1 MTTSPEFKTIMKLPS
16 LKVFLELSK
25 VKITFT
31 VALTT
36 ITGYLLAGGSFDF
49 GLILPTLGIF
59 LLACGSSA
67 INHFQERD
75 QDAKMERTRN
85 RPIPSGRISP
95 AGALAF
101 AFLLSA
107 SGSVLLY
114 LGAGMLG
121 MQLGL
126 IALIWYNAI
135 YTPLKK
141 KTAFAVVPGAVIGS
155 IPPLVGWVAARG
167 HLGDPRAIF
176 MAFFFFIWQVPHFWL
191 LMLKYGEEYVKAGF
205 PSITQLYSPRQIKN
219 ITFIWIVATAV
230 SALMLPVFDVVDSWV
245 VMGGLL
251 ISSIWLVG
259 QFTRL
264 LSVRNLPFSPI
275 RYFMKINYFVLAVII
290 LLSLDRFI

>member
-1 MTTSPEFKTIMKLPS
+1 MKLPS
-16 LKVFLELSK
+16 ARVFIELSK
-25 VKITFT
+25 VKITFA

-36 ITGYLLAGGSFDF
+36 ITGFLLAGGTFDLHLLF
-49 GLILPTLGIF
+49 STLGIF

-67 INHFQERD
+67 INHLQEYDRD
-75 QDAKMERTRN
+75 ARMERTRN

-101 AFLLSA
+101 AFLLSTG
-107 SGSVLLY
+107 GSVLLY
-114 LGAGMLG
+114 KGGGMLG
-121 MQLGL
+121 MELGL
-126 IALIWYNAI
+126 LALIWYNAI

-141 KTAFAVVPGAVIGS
+141 RTAFAVVPGAVIGA

-191 LMLKYGEEYVKAGF
+191 LMLKYGNEYTQAGF
-205 PSITQLYSPRQIKN
+205 PSITQVYSSRQIRN

-230 SALMLPVFDVVDSWV
+230 SALMLPVFDVVNSWV
-245 VMGGLL
+245 VMVGLL
-251 ISSIWLVG
+251 ISSIWLVW

-264 LSVRNLPFSPI
+264 VSFRDLPFSPI
-275 RYFMKINYFVLAVII
+275 KYFMKINYFVLVVII
-290 LLSLDRFI
+290 FLSLDRFI

>member
-1 MTTSPEFKTIMKLPS
+1 MRDLRI
-16 LKVFLELSK
+16 FLELSK
-25 VKITFT
+25 VKITFA

-49 GLILPTLGIF
+49 GLILPTIGIF

-67 INHFQERD
+67 INHYQERD
-75 QDAKMERTRN
+75 QDLKMERTRN

-95 AGALAF
+95 AGALVF
-101 AFLLSA
+101 AFMLSA
-107 SGSVLLY
+107 AGSYLLY
-114 LGAGMLG
+114 LGSGMLG

-126 IALIWYNAI
+126 LALIWYNVI

-155 IPPLVGWVAARG
+155 IPPLVGWVSAG
-167 HLGDPRAIF
+167 GQLSDPRALF

-191 LMLKYGEEYVKAGF
+191 LMLKYGEEYTKAGF
-205 PSITQLYSPRQIKN
+205 PSITSIYTSRQIKN
-219 ITFIWIVATAV
+219 ITFIWILATAV
-230 SALMLPVFDVVDSWV
+230 STLMLPAFDVVESWV
-245 VMGGLL
+245 VMAGLL

-264 LSVRNLPFSPI
+264 LSVRDLTFSPI

-290 LLSLDRFI
+290 FLSLDSFI

>member
-1 MTTSPEFKTIMKLPS
+1 MTTSPEFKTIMKLS
-16 LKVFLELSK
+16 FLKVFLELSK
-25 VKITFT
+25 VKITFA

-36 ITGYLLAGGSFDF
+36 ITGYLLAGGSFDI

-75 QDAKMERTRN
+75 QDAKMDRTCN

-107 SGSVLLY
+107 IGSALLY

-141 KTAFAVVPGAVIGS
+141 KTAFAVVPGAIIGS

-205 PSITQLYSPRQIKN
+205 PSITQLYSSRQIKN
-219 ITFIWIVATAV
+219 ITFIWILATAV
-230 SALMLPVFDVVDSWV
+230 SALMLPVFDVVESWV
-245 VMGGLL
+245 VMAGLL

-264 LSVRNLPFSPI
+264 LSVRDLTFSPI
-275 RYFMKINYFVLAVII
+275 RYFMKINYYVLAVII
-290 LLSLDRFI
+290 FLSLDRFI

>member
-1 MTTSPEFKTIMKLPS
+1 VKYLNLIA
-16 LKVFLELSK
+16 ELSK
-25 VKITFT
+25 VKITFA

-36 ITGYLLAGGSFDF
+36 ITGYLLGGGSFDL
-49 GLILPTLGIF
+49 GLVLPTIGIF

-67 INHFQERD
+67 INHFQERE

-95 AGALAF
+95 MGALIVAF
-101 AFLLSA
+101 ILS
-107 SGSVLLY
+107 SGGAAILY
-114 LGAGMLG
+114 IGSGMLG

-126 IALIWYNAI
+126 LALIWYNII

-155 IPPLVGWVAARG
+155 IPPLVGWIAAG
-167 HLGDPRAIF
+167 GQLADPRALI

-191 LMLKYGEEYVKAGF
+191 LMLKYGEEYTMAGF
-205 PSITQLYSPRQIKN
+205 PSITSVYSSRQIKH
-219 ITFIWIVATAV
+219 ITFVWILATAV
-230 SALMLPVFDVVDSWV
+230 SALMLPAFNVVESWI
-245 VMGGLL
+245 VMAGLL
-251 ISSIWLVG
+251 ISSIWLVQ

-264 LSVRNLPFSPI
+264 LSVKDLPFSPI

-290 LLSLDRFI
+290 FLSLDRFI

>member
-1 MTTSPEFKTIMKLPS
+1 MDFPNI
-16 LKVFLELSK
+16 KVFLELSK
-25 VKITFT
+25 VKITFA

-36 ITGYLLAGGSFDF
+36 ITGYLLAGGSFDK
-49 GLILPTLGIF
+49 GLILPTTGIF

-75 QDAKMERTRN
+75 KDAQMERTRN
-85 RPIPSGRISP
+85 RPIPSGKISP

-101 AFLLSA
+101 AFLLA
-107 SGSVLLY
+107 FAGSIVLY
-114 LGAGMLG
+114 RGAGMLG
-121 MQLGL
+121 LQLGL

-167 HLGDPRAIF
+167 HLGDPRAVF

-205 PSITQLYSPRQIKN
+205 PSITQVYSSRQIKN
-219 ITFIWIVATAV
+219 ITFIWILATAV
-230 SALMLPVFDVVDSWV
+230 SALMLPAFDVVDSWI
-245 VMGGLL
+245 VMSGLL

-264 LSVRNLPFSPI
+264 LSTRELPFSPI
-275 RYFMKINYFVLAVII
+275 KYFMKINYFVLAVII
-290 LLSLDRFI
+290 FLSLDRFI

>member
-1 MTTSPEFKTIMKLPS
+1 MKFPKPS
-16 LKVFLELSK
+16 IFLELAK
-25 VKITFT
+25 VKITFA

-36 ITGYLLAGGSFDF
+36 ITGYLLAGGTFDT

-67 INHFQERD
+67 INHFQEYDR
-75 QDAKMERTRN
+75 DAKMERTRN

-95 AGALAF
+95 AGALIF

-107 SGSVLLY
+107 GGSVLLY
-114 LGAGMLG
+114 LGSGMLG

-126 IALIWYNAI
+126 LALIWYNVI

-191 LMLKYGEEYVKAGF
+191 LMLKYGEEYVKAGY
-205 PSITQLYSPRQIKN
+205 PSITQIYSSRQIKN
-219 ITFIWIVATAV
+219 ITFIWILATAV

-251 ISSIWLVG
+251 MSSIWLVA
-259 QFTRL
+259 QFSRL
-264 LSVRNLPFSPI
+264 LSVRDLAFSPI

-290 LLSLDRFI
+290 FLSLDRFI